1 MRRIDLTRA
10 ELASSETARR
20 INRDIILELIRA
32 RQPISRADL
41 ARCSGLQRS
50 TVSQIIEQLLEE
62 QWIREGAVARLPRGR
77 RPTMLVLN
85 DDVVVLA
92 ADLHPGQATIAVI
105 DLNGRVLSH
114 ADLSLSQDPAKDS
127 GVILEAMRSLRRG
140 YPGKSF
146 RGAGVSLPGRVD
158 TLTQRLIFAPNLQWP
173 AFDLRQVLAKGL
185 RIPVEMENAANACL
199 TSELW
204 FGRMQ
209 GVHNAVLITV
219 SEGIGGG
226 ILANGQLVTGQN
238 GMAGE
243 FGHISLDPRG
253 LRCGCGQHGCWETFA
268 SCNAALR
275 YYQESSR
282 ISRRMGYQ
290 DLLALAAEE
299 NPHAIA
305 ALTEQA
311 RQIGRGLRLVVA
323 SLSPELVLIAGEIT
337 AAWNLVAPVLRGEI
351 EAQWL
356 GGAMPRIEPT
366 LDSDAARLRG
376 AAAMLLQRRASA
388 SERAGKHKA
397 KPKPRAG
404 NSKTRMNP

>member
-20 INRDIILELIRA
+20 INRDIILELVRS

-85 DDVVVLA
+85 DEVVVLT
-92 ADLHPGQATIAVI
+92 ADLHPGQATIAVM

-114 ADLSLSQDPAKDS
+114 ADLALSEDPAKA
-127 GVILEAMRSLRRG
+127 AMALVECMRHLRHAH
-140 YPGKSF
+140 PEKSF
-146 RGAGVSLPGRVD
+146 RGAGISLPGRVD
-158 TLTQRLIFAPNLQWP
+158 SQTQRLIFAPNLHWP
-173 AFDLRQVLAKGL
+173 DFDLRQALSKGL
-185 RIPVEMENAANACL
+185 RMPVEMENAANACL

-209 GVHNAVLITV
+209 GVQNAVLITV

-253 LRCGCGQHGCWETFA
+253 PKCGCGQHGCWETFA
-268 SCNAALR
+268 SCKAALR
-275 YYQESSR
+275 YYQDSSR
-282 ISRRMGYQ
+282 ASRRIPYPGM
-290 DLLALAAEE
+290 LALAAEE
-299 NPHAIA
+299 NPHAVA

-311 RQIGRGLRLVVA
+311 RQIGRGLRLVIA
-323 SLSPELVLIAGEIT
+323 SLSPELVLIAGEVT
-337 AAWNLVAPVLRGEI
+337 AAWSLVAPVLRREI

-356 GGAMPRIEPT
+356 GGTMPRIEPT
-366 LDSDAARLRG
+366 FDSDAARLRG
-376 AAAMLLQRRASA
+376 AAAILLQRRASA
-388 SERAGKHKA
+388 MELAGKQKT
-397 KPKPRAG
+397 KPKARAA
-404 NSKTRMNP
+404 K

>member
-1 MRRIDLTRA
+1 MRRIDLTCA

-20 INRDIILELIRA
+20 INRDIVLEIIRA

-50 TVSQIIEQLLEE
+50 TVSQIIEQLIEE

-85 DDVVVLA
+85 EDVVVLT
-92 ADLHPGQATIAVI
+92 ADLHPRKASVAVI
-105 DLNGRVLSH
+105 DLNGHVLSH
-114 ADLSLSQDPAKDS
+114 DVLSLSQEPTKAAAA
-127 GVILEAMRSLRRG
+127 ILECMRRLRQAH
-140 YPGKSF
+140 PEKSF

-158 TLTQRLIFAPNLQWP
+158 GQTQRLIFAPNLHWP
-173 AFDLRQVLAKGL
+173 EFDLRQALTKGL
-185 RIPVEMENAANACL
+185 RIPVEVENAANACL

-209 GVHNAVLITV
+209 GVQNAVLITV

-253 LRCGCGQHGCWETFA
+253 PRCGCGQHGCWETFA
-268 SCNAALR
+268 SCKAALR
-275 YYQESSR
+275 NYQELSR
-282 ISRRMGYQ
+282 ISRRMTYQ

-299 NPHAIA
+299 NPHAVA

-323 SLSPELVLIAGEIT
+323 SLSPELVLIAGEVT
-337 AAWNLVAPVLRGEI
+337 AAWHLVAPMLRKELK
-351 EAQWL
+351 EHWL
-356 GGAMPRIEPT
+356 GGTMPRIEPT
-366 LDSDAARLRG
+366 YDSDAARLRG
-376 AAAMLLQRRASA
+376 AAAILLQRRASVMD
-388 SERAGKHKA
+388 RAGKH
-397 KPKPRAG
+397 
-404 NSKTRMNP
+404 

>member
-20 INRDIILELIRA
+20 INRDILLEIIRA

-41 ARCSGLQRS
+41 ARVSGLQRS
-50 TVSQIIEQLLEE
+50 TVSQIIEQLIEE
-62 QWIREGAVARLPRGR
+62 LWIREGAVARLPRGR

-85 DDVVVLA
+85 EDVVVLT
-92 ADLHPGQATIAVI
+92 ADLHPRKAAIAVI

-114 ADLSLSQDPAKDS
+114 AELSLSHDPAK
-127 GVILEAMRSLRRG
+127 VATAILECMRRLRQAH
-140 YPGKSF
+140 PEKSF
-146 RGAGVSLPGRVD
+146 RGVGVSLPGRVD
-158 TLTQRLIFAPNLQWP
+158 SQTQRLIFAPNLHWP
-173 AFDLRQVLAKGL
+173 DFDLRQALAKGL
-185 RIPVEMENAANACL
+185 RMPVEMENAANACL

-209 GVHNAVLITV
+209 GVQNAVLITV

-253 LRCGCGQHGCWETFA
+253 PRCGCGQRGCWETFA
-268 SCNAALR
+268 SCKAALR
-275 YYQESSR
+275 HYQESSGA
-282 ISRRMGYQ
+282 SRRIAYQ
-290 DLLALAAEE
+290 DLLALGAEK
-299 NPHAIA
+299 NPHAVG

-311 RQIGRGLRLVVA
+311 RQIGRGLRLVIA
-323 SLSPELVLIAGEIT
+323 SLSPELVLIAGEVT
-337 AAWNLVAPVLRGEI
+337 SAWNLVAPALRKEM

-356 GGAMPRIEPT
+356 GGTMPRIEPT
-366 LDSDAARLRG
+366 FDSDAARLRG

-388 SERAGKHKA
+388 IDRNGKVKT
-397 KPKPRAG
+397 KPKPR
-404 NSKTRMNP
+404 T

>member
-20 INRDIILELIRA
+20 INRDILLEIIRA

-41 ARCSGLQRS
+41 ARVSGLQRS
-50 TVSQIIEQLLEE
+50 TVSQIIEQLIEE
-62 QWIREGAVARLPRGR
+62 QWIREGALARLPRGR

-85 DDVVVLA
+85 DDVVVLT
-92 ADLHPGQATIAVI
+92 ADLHPRKAAIAVI

-114 ADLSLSQDPAKDS
+114 ADLSLSQDPAKAAAAL
-127 GVILEAMRSLRRG
+127 LECMRRLRQAH
-140 YPGKSF
+140 PEKSF

-158 TLTQRLIFAPNLQWP
+158 SQTQRLIFAPNLRWP
-173 AFDLRQVLAKGL
+173 DFDLRQALAKGL
-185 RIPVEMENAANACL
+185 RMPVEMENAANACL

-209 GVHNAVLITV
+209 GVQNAVLITV

-226 ILANGQLVTGQN
+226 ILANGQLVTGKN

-253 LRCGCGQHGCWETFA
+253 PRCGCGQHGCWEMFA
-268 SCNAALR
+268 SCKAALR
-275 YYQESSR
+275 RYHESSR
-282 ISRRMGYQ
+282 ASRRIAYQ
-290 DLLALAAEE
+290 DLLALAAEK
-299 NPHAIA
+299 NPHAVA

-311 RQIGRGLRLVVA
+311 RQIGHGLRLVIA
-323 SLSPELVLIAGEIT
+323 SLSPELVLIAGEVT
-337 AAWNLVAPVLRGEI
+337 AAWHLVAPVLRKEL

-356 GGAMPRIEPT
+356 GGTMPRIEPT
-366 LDSDAARLRG
+366 FDSEAARLRG
-376 AAAMLLQRRASA
+376 AAAILLQRRASA
-388 SERAGKHKA
+388 IDGDGKSKT
-397 KPKPRAG
+397 KPKPR
-404 NSKTRMNP
+404 T